1 MVFQVKP
8 PDPDTTPESVVENGL
23 LIVKVLAP
31 VLLKVWRV

>member
-8 PDPDTTPESVVENGL
+8 PDPEITPESVVEKGL
-23 LIVKVLAP
+23 LIVKALAP